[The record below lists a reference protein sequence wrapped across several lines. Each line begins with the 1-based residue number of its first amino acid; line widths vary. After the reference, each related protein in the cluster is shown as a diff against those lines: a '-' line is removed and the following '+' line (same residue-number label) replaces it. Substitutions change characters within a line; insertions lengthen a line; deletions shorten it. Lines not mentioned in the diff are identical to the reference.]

1 MTNVLAFSLVFCHY
15 GSWVQHKWMCTYL
28 RESGGRRM
36 LVVTE
41 LLTEKE
47 GVTEMR
53 HLLVIFA
60 KLCSQN
66 TMCFIIYFI
75 HTLKVFY
82 WFLYYIRYCIFIFSH
97 ERYKLQNFVYF
108 IFFKKNLDMFQSVHQ
123 KSRTDIPTE
132 AYIEQRHH

>member
-41 LLTEKE
+41 LLSEKE

-53 HLLVIFA
+53 HLVVVFA
-60 KLCSQN
+60 KLFSQN
-66 TMCFIIYFI
+66 TMWFIIYSI

-82 WFLYYIRYCIFIFSH
+82 
-97 ERYKLQNFVYF
+97 
-108 IFFKKNLDMFQSVHQ
+108 
-123 KSRTDIPTE
+123 
-132 AYIEQRHH
+132 